1 MSTTTNTLP
10 HDTYANAD
18 TPLWATAN
26 APNANLTANSV
37 TLTGSPP
44 LVLTNDAGV
53 LKQNG
58 FSDILTSLWST
69 TPATSNRIYMDT
81 SHILSNVGPNLYFN
95 GTLLAD
101 AGAVPNIADWSLYPA
116 LCNINMNSKSISN
129 SIGYS
134 GSGNIT
140 TSSGD
145 ISTASGTISGT
156 AGTFPTVN
164 TAQINGT
171 GTFGNLGITSANEII
186 TTADAI
192 ENNTGRYVVDVDGGI
207 NIINYADF
215 EVNASNGNRGRINM
229 TAGPGFSNGVFGEM
243 NLTANGGSIPSI
255 GGSPSYATGGLINI
269 TATTPVAT
277 VLTST
282 SAIKLSASS
291 VLSYAGSVSP
301 VFSTAGY
308 NYIYGQVGVN
318 IICSSSPPVIPSLP
332 LSIYMYSD
340 AGTRISNGLR
350 TDTITNIGSPTGTL
364 AISGSGVGS
373 IVTLANVRSIA
384 GSSPA
389 TITGFSNIST
399 SNIALSTINN
409 STYTPTSNWAQ
420 FPASQTVNM
429 SNHTIS
435 NCPAITNAGAG
446 GWSASGTEIGLYAL
460 GSNSNVTIEAVGGS
474 GSILL
479 NTGITGNV
487 STQRLVVSSNI
498 TTSNINLS
506 NINGVPYSPAPA
518 TWSVYPATQNVN
530 LSNFSVSNATGVS
543 SSSSLTL
550 TGHGIALNSS
560 GANNLTMTTAS
571 TGNISLT
578 AGGGLLLTSS
588 TGDVEL
594 TAGVGSL
601 IDMKSGVNMF
611 NNAIVN
617 APSISTSNA
626 SMSITSSSN
635 LTMTSAGATQLLS
648 GTGDIELTAGAGRT
662 IDLFSDVD
670 MFNNSINN
678 VATIGSS
685 NTMIIGAGAQLSLTA
700 ATNSDIL
707 LSTAGTGRV
716 VLNTGP
722 SGRVEVTNNMR
733 MDGNFE
739 RVLDNPISQ
748 PVFQYGTINSTGNNG
763 NQLVT
768 LTDTYTSTVS
778 YSVSVTMAD
787 SQPAQVSYVKVSVS
801 EFRIYW
807 GNAGSGTHTISW
819 LAYGV

>member
-1 MSTTTNTLP
+1 MATLP

-26 APNANLTANSV
+26 APNTNITTNSI

-69 TPATSNRIYMDT
+69 TPATSNKVYMDT
-81 SHILSNVGPNLYFN
+81 SNILSNVGSNLYFA

-101 AGAVPNIADWSLYPA
+101 AGAVPNIADWSLYA
-116 LCNINMNSKSISN
+116 QLSNINGNAFSISN
-129 SIGYS
+129 SSGYS
-134 GSGNIT
+134 GTGNIATTSGNIT
-140 TSSGD
+140 TSSGNV
-145 ISTASGTISGT
+145 SGAS
-156 AGTFPTVN
+156 GTFPTLA

-186 TTADAI
+186 TNAGAI
-192 ENNTGRYVVDVDGGI
+192 ETNTSSYEIDVDGGI

-215 EVNASNGNRGRINM
+215 NVNTSNGNRGRINM
-229 TAGPGFSNGVFGEM
+229 TANSGFSNGVFGEI
-243 NLTANGGSIPSI
+243 NLTANGGSLPSI
-255 GGSPSYATGGLINI
+255 GGSPAFATGGLINI
-269 TATTPVAT
+269 TANTPIST
-277 VLTST
+277 LYTST

-318 IICSSSPPVIPSLP
+318 IVCSASPPTLPSLP
-332 LSIYMYSD
+332 SSIYMYSD

-399 SNIALSTINN
+399 TNIALSTINS

-420 FPASQTVNM
+420 FPASQNVNM
-429 SNHTIS
+429 SNRTIS
-435 NCPAITNAGAG
+435 NCPAITNGTAG

-474 GSILL
+474 GSIIL

-530 LSNFSVSNATGVS
+530 LSNFSVSNATGLS

-550 TGHGIALNSS
+550 TGQGIALNST
-560 GANNLTMTTAS
+560 GTNNLTMTTAS

-578 AGGGLLLTSS
+578 AGGGVLLTST

-601 IDMKSGVNMF
+601 IDMKSSVNMF
-611 NNAIVN
+611 SNSIVN
-617 APSISTSNA
+617 APSISTSNV
-626 SMSITSSSN
+626 SMNITSGSN
-635 LTMTSAGATQLLS
+635 LTITSAGATQLNS
-648 GTGDIELTAGAGRT
+648 GTGDIELTAGAGRK
-662 IDLFSDVD
+662 IDMFSSVD
-670 MFNNSINN
+670 MFNNNISN
-678 VATIGSS
+678 VSNIVSSTPIIVGS
-685 NTMIIGAGAQLSLTA
+685 TGQLSLTA
-700 ATNSDIL
+700 STNNDVVVT
-707 LSTAGTGRV
+707 TAGTGRV
-716 VLNTGP
+716 VLNTSP
-722 SGRVEVTNNMR
+722 SGRVEVTNTMR
-733 MDGNFE
+733 MNADFE

-748 PVFQYGTINSTGNNG
+748 PVFQYGTITSTGGSG

-768 LTDTYTSTVS
+768 LTDTYTSTLS
-778 YSVSVTMAD
+778 YSVSVSMAD
-787 SQPAQVSYVKVSVS
+787 TQPAEMSYNKIANNQ
-801 EFRIYW
+801 FRIYW
-807 GNAGSGTHTISW
+807 ANAGGGTHTISW

>member
-1 MSTTTNTLP
+1 MATLP
-10 HDTYANAD
+10 FGTYANPGE
-18 TPLWATAN
+18 PLYASAYGTN
-26 APNANLTANSV
+26 TNLTMNSL

-44 LVLTNDAGV
+44 LILTNDAGV

-69 TPATSNRIYMDT
+69 TPATSNRVYMDA
-81 SHILSNVGPNLYFN
+81 SNILSNVGSNLYFA

-101 AGAVPNIADWSLYPA
+101 AGAVPNIADWSLYPQ
-116 LCNINMNSKSISN
+116 LSNINGNAFAISN
-129 SIGYS
+129 SSGYS
-134 GSGNIT
+134 GTGNIATTTGNIT
-140 TSSGD
+140 TSSG
-145 ISTASGTISGT
+145 TVSGS

-192 ENNTGRYVVDVDGGI
+192 ENNTGRYEIDVDGGI

-215 EVNASNGNRGRINM
+215 NVNCSNGNRGRINL
-229 TAGPGFSNGVFGEM
+229 TSSGGFSNGVFGEI
-243 NLTANGGSIPSI
+243 NLVANGGQTP
-255 GGSPSYATGGLINI
+255 GSPSVATGGLITI
-269 TATTPVAT
+269 TANTPVST
-277 VLTST
+277 VYTTT

-291 VLSYAGSVSP
+291 ILSYAGTVSP

-308 NYIYGQVGVN
+308 QYIYGQAGVN
-318 IICSSSPPVIPSLP
+318 IVCSTSPPVLPSLP

-389 TITGFSNIST
+389 TITGFSNITT
-399 SNIALSTINN
+399 SNIALSTINS

-420 FPASQTVNM
+420 FPATQSVNM
-429 SNHTIS
+429 SNHALS
-435 NCPAITNAGAG
+435 NNSGINNGTSSSWNVNA
-446 GWSASGTEIGLYAL
+446 SSIGLFAL
-460 GSNSNVTIEAVGGS
+460 GSNSNVVIQSVTDAGN
-474 GSILL
+474 ILL
-479 NTGITGNV
+479 EPGITGNV
-487 STQRLVVSSNI
+487 TAPRLVVSSNI

-550 TGHGIALNSS
+550 TGQGIALNSS

-578 AGGGLLLTSS
+578 AGGGLLLTST

-611 NNAIVN
+611 SNAIVN
-617 APSISTSNA
+617 APSISTSNV
-626 SMSITSSSN
+626 SMNITSGSN
-635 LTMTSAGATQLLS
+635 LTITSAGATQLNS

-662 IDLFSDVD
+662 IDMFSSVD
-670 MFNNSINN
+670 MYNNNISN
-678 VATIGSS
+678 VSNIVSSTPIIVGS
-685 NTMIIGAGAQLSLTA
+685 TGQLSLTA
-700 ATNSDIL
+700 STNNDVVVT
-707 LSTAGTGRV
+707 TAGVGRV
-716 VLNTGP
+716 VLNTSP

-733 MDGNFE
+733 MNANFE

-748 PVFQYGTINSTGNNG
+748 PVFQYGDITSTGNSG

-768 LTDTYTSTVS
+768 LTDTYTTTSS
-778 YSVSVTMAD
+778 YSVQVTMQD
-787 SQPAQVSYVKVSVS
+787 TSPAQMSVNRLS
-801 EFRIYW
+801 TSTFRIYW
-807 GNAGSGTHTISW
+807 ANAGSGSHMISW

>member
-1 MSTTTNTLP
+1 MATTTNTLP

-26 APNANLTANSV
+26 APNTNITTNAI
-37 TLTGSPP
+37 TLTGTPP

-69 TPATSNRIYMDT
+69 TPATSNQIFMDT
-81 SHILSNVGPNLYFN
+81 SHILSNVGSNLYFA

-116 LCNINMNSKSISN
+116 LCNINMNSKSLSN
-129 SIGYS
+129 SVGYS
-134 GSGNIT
+134 GSGNIA
-140 TSSGD
+140 TSSGN
-145 ISTASGTISGT
+145 ISTASGTVSGT

-282 SAIKLSASS
+282 SAIKLSAAS

-308 NYIYGQVGVN
+308 NYIYGQAGVN
-318 IICSSSPPVIPSLP
+318 IVCSASPPTLPSLP

-340 AGTRISNGLR
+340 AGTRISNGIR

-364 AISGSGVGS
+364 AISATGVGS
-373 IVTLANVRSIA
+373 IVTLDHVRSIA

-389 TITGFSNIST
+389 TITGFSNITT
-399 SNIALSTINN
+399 SNIGLSTINN

-420 FPASQTVNM
+420 FPASQNVNM
-429 SNHTIS
+429 SNRLITNNDGIS
-435 NCPAITNAGAG
+435 NGTSL
-446 GWSASGTEIGLYAL
+446 GWGVQASSIGIYAL
-460 GSNSNVTIEAVGGS
+460 GSNQNVVIQANN
-474 GSILL
+474 
-479 NTGITGNV
+479 NTGNIVLEPGVTGNV
-487 STQRLVVSSNI
+487 TAPRLVVSSNI

-530 LSNFSVSNATGVS
+530 LSNFSISNATGLS

-550 TGHGIALNSS
+550 AGQGIALNSS
-560 GANNLTMTTAS
+560 GANNLTLTTAS

-578 AGGGLLLTSS
+578 AGGGLLLTST

-594 TAGVGSL
+594 TAGVGSK
-601 IDMKSGVNMF
+601 IDMKSDVNMF
-611 NNAIVN
+611 NN
-617 APSISTSNA
+617 SISNISNITTPNSMGIA
-626 SMSITSSSN
+626 STGGTLLLNTTNNDLSIV
-635 LTMTSAGATQLLS
+635 AS
-648 GTGDIELTAGAGRT
+648 GTGK
-662 IDLFSDVD
+662 
-670 MFNNSINN
+670 
-678 VATIGSS
+678 
-685 NTMIIGAGAQLSLTA
+685 
-700 ATNSDIL
+700 
-707 LSTAGTGRV
+707 V
-716 VLNTGP
+716 VLNGTNVEIGP
-722 SGRVEVTNNMR
+722 TKFQSSVDRKLGGVNVEQ
-733 MDGNFE
+733 
-739 RVLDNPISQ
+739 PI
-748 PVFQYGTINSTGNNG
+748 FQYGQINSTGNSG
-763 NQLVT
+763 NQLVFIPT
-768 LTDTYTSTVS
+768 PYTTATFMVQ
-778 YSVSVTMAD
+778 VTMAD
-787 SQPAQVSYVKVSVS
+787 SSQAQMSTANISS
-801 EFRIYW
+801 NSFRIYW
-807 GNAGSGTHTISW
+807 ANAGAGAHNINW
-819 LAYGV
+819 LSYGD

>member
-26 APNANLTANSV
+26 APNSNIVTNAI
-37 TLTGSPP
+37 TLTGTPP

-69 TPATSNRIYMDT
+69 TPATSNQIFMDT
-81 SHILSNVGPNLYFN
+81 SHILSNVGSNLYFA

-140 TSSGD
+140 TSSGN
-145 ISTASGTISGT
+145 ISTASGTVSGT

-171 GTFGNLGITSANEII
+171 GTFGNLGITSANEIL
-186 TTADAI
+186 TNAGYI
-192 ENNTGRYVVDVDGGI
+192 ETNSKAHTIDVDAGI
-207 NIINYADF
+207 NLFDYADF

-243 NLTANGGSIPSI
+243 NLTANGGVLPSI

-308 NYIYGQVGVN
+308 NYIFGQVGVN
-318 IICSSSPPVIPSLP
+318 IICSTSPPVIPSLP

-364 AISGSGVGS
+364 AISATGVGS

-389 TITGFSNIST
+389 TITGFSNITT
-399 SNIALSTINN
+399 SNIALSTINS

-420 FPASQTVNM
+420 FPATQTVNM
-429 SNHTIS
+429 SNNTIS
-435 NCPAITNAGAG
+435 NNPGITNGSNAWAV
-446 GWSASGTEIGLYAL
+446 SGSEITLFAL
-460 GSNSNVTIEAVGGS
+460 GSNSNVTIQATSGS

-530 LSNFSVSNATGVS
+530 LSNFSISNATGVS

-550 TGHGIALNSS
+550 AGQGIALNSS
-560 GANNLTMTTAS
+560 GANNLTLTTAS

-578 AGGGLLLTSS
+578 AGGGLLLTST

-617 APSISTSNA
+617 APSISTSNV
-626 SMSITSSSN
+626 SMNITSGSN
-635 LTMTSAGATQLLS
+635 LTITSAGATQLVS

-662 IDLFSDVD
+662 IDMFSSVD
-670 MFNNSINN
+670 MYNNNISN
-678 VATIGSS
+678 VSNIVSSTPIIVGS
-685 NTMIIGAGAQLSLTA
+685 TGQLSLTA
-700 ATNSDIL
+700 STNNDVVVT
-707 LSTAGTGRV
+707 TAGVGRV
-716 VLNTGP
+716 VLNTSP
-722 SGRVEVTNNMR
+722 SGRVEVTNTMR
-733 MDGNFE
+733 MNADFE

-748 PVFQYGTINSTGNNG
+748 PVFQYGTITSTGNNG

-778 YSVSVTMAD
+778 YSVSVSMAD
-787 SQPAQVSYVKVSVS
+787 TQPAQVSYNKLANNQ
-801 EFRIYW
+801 FRIYW

>member
-1 MSTTTNTLP
+1 MATLP
-10 HDTYANAD
+10 NGTYANLGE
-18 TPLWATAN
+18 PLYASAYGTN
-26 APNANLTANSV
+26 TNLTMNSL

-69 TPATSNRIYMDT
+69 TPATSNRVYMDT
-81 SHILSNVGPNLYFN
+81 SNILSNVGSNLYFA

-101 AGAVPNIADWSLYPA
+101 AGAVPNIADWSLYPQ
-116 LCNINMNSKSISN
+116 LSNINGNAFSISN
-129 SIGYS
+129 SSGYS
-134 GSGNIT
+134 GTGIITTTSNISASGNV
-140 TSSGD
+140 SG
-145 ISTASGTISGT
+145 AS
-156 AGTFPTVN
+156 GTFPTLG

-186 TTADAI
+186 TNAGAI
-192 ENNTGRYVVDVDGGI
+192 ETNTSSYEIDVDGGI

-229 TAGPGFSNGVFGEM
+229 TAGPGFSNGVFGEI
-243 NLTANGGSIPSI
+243 NLTANGGSLPSI
-255 GGSPSYATGGLINI
+255 GGSPAFATGGLINI
-269 TATTPVAT
+269 TANTPIST
-277 VLTST
+277 LYTST

-308 NYIYGQVGVN
+308 NYIFGQVGVN
-318 IICSSSPPVIPSLP
+318 IVCSTSPPVIPSLP

-340 AGTRISNGLR
+340 QGTRISNGLR

-389 TITGFSNIST
+389 TITGFSNIAT
-399 SNIALSTINN
+399 SNISLSTINN
-409 STYTPTSNWAQ
+409 TAYVPSSSWAQ
-420 FPASQTVNM
+420 FPASQNVNM
-429 SNHTIS
+429 SNHTITNNTGVS
-435 NCPAITNAGAG
+435 NATTS
-446 GWSASGTEIGLYAL
+446 WSASASSIGLFAT
-460 GSNSNVTIEAVGGS
+460 GSNSNVVIQSVTNAGNIQLEPGV
-474 GSILL
+474 
-479 NTGITGNV
+479 TGNV
-487 STQRLVVSSNI
+487 TAPRLVVSSNI

-506 NINGVPYSPAPA
+506 NINGVPYSPAPS
-518 TWSVYPATQNVN
+518 TWSTYPATQNVN

-550 TGHGIALNSS
+550 TGQGIALNSS

-571 TGNISLT
+571 TGNIGLT
-578 AGGGLLLTSS
+578 AGGGILLTTT
-588 TGDVEL
+588 TGDIEL
-594 TAGVGSL
+594 TAGGGSL

-617 APSISTSNA
+617 APSISTSNV
-626 SMSITSSSN
+626 SMNITSGSN
-635 LTMTSAGATQLLS
+635 LTITSAGATQLNS
-648 GTGDIELTAGAGRT
+648 GSGDIELTAGAGRT
-662 IDLFSDVD
+662 IDMFSSID
-670 MFNNSINN
+670 MYNNNISN
-678 VATIGSS
+678 VSNIVSSTPIIVGS
-685 NTMIIGAGAQLSLTA
+685 TGQLSLTA
-700 ATNSDIL
+700 STNNDVVVT
-707 LSTAGTGRV
+707 TAGTGRV
-716 VLNTGP
+716 VLNTSP
-722 SGRVEVTNNMR
+722 SGRVEVTNTMR
-733 MDGNFE
+733 MNADFQ

-748 PVFQYGTINSTGNNG
+748 PVFQYGTITSTGNSG

-768 LTDTYTSTVS
+768 LTDTYTTTSS
-778 YSVSVTMAD
+778 YSVQVSMEDT
-787 SQPAQVSYVKVSVS
+787 QPAQMSVNRLTTS
-801 EFRIYW
+801 TFRIYW
-807 GNAGSGTHTISW
+807 ANAGGGTHTISW

>member
-1 MSTTTNTLP
+1 
-10 HDTYANAD
+10 
-18 TPLWATAN
+18 
-26 APNANLTANSV
+26 
-37 TLTGSPP
+37 
-44 LVLTNDAGV
+44 

-81 SHILSNVGPNLYFN
+81 SHILSNIGSNLYFA

-134 GSGNIT
+134 GSGNIA
-140 TSSGD
+140 TSSGN
-145 ISTASGTISGT
+145 ISTASGTVSGT

-186 TTADAI
+186 TNAGAI
-192 ENNTGRYVVDVDGGI
+192 ETNTSSYEIDVDGGI

-243 NLTANGGSIPSI
+243 NLTANGGSLPSI

-269 TATTPVAT
+269 IATTPVAT

-282 SAIKLSASS
+282 SAIKLSAAS

-308 NYIYGQVGVN
+308 QYIYGQVGVN
-318 IICSSSPPVIPSLP
+318 IICSTSPPVLPSLP

-399 SNIALSTINN
+399 SNITLSTINN

-435 NCPAITNAGAG
+435 NCPAITNAG

-460 GSNSNVTIEAVGGS
+460 GNNSNVTIEAVGGS

-518 TWSVYPATQNVN
+518 TWSVYPATQTVN
-530 LSNFSVSNATGVS
+530 LSNFSISNATGLS

-550 TGHGIALNSS
+550 AGQGIALNST
-560 GANNLTMTTAS
+560 GANNLTLTTAS

-578 AGGGLLLTSS
+578 AGGGLLLTST

-594 TAGVGSL
+594 TAGVGSK
-601 IDMKSGVNMF
+601 IDMKSDVNMF
-611 NNAIVN
+611 NN
-617 APSISTSNA
+617 SISNITNITTPNSMGIA
-626 SMSITSSSN
+626 STGGTMLLNTTNNDLSIV
-635 LTMTSAGATQLLS
+635 AS
-648 GTGDIELTAGAGRT
+648 GTGK
-662 IDLFSDVD
+662 
-670 MFNNSINN
+670 
-678 VATIGSS
+678 
-685 NTMIIGAGAQLSLTA
+685 
-700 ATNSDIL
+700 
-707 LSTAGTGRV
+707 V
-716 VLNTGP
+716 VLNGTSVDIGPTKFQSSVDRKLGGVNIEQPIFQSGQINTTGS
-722 SGRVEVTNNMR
+722 SGDQLVFIPVSYTATNTFSVQVTMEGSGPAEVSA
-733 MDGNFE
+733 GNF
-739 RVLDNPISQ
+739 SA
-748 PVFQYGTINSTGNNG
+748 NS
-763 NQLVT
+763 
-768 LTDTYTSTVS
+768 
-778 YSVSVTMAD
+778 
-787 SQPAQVSYVKVSVS
+787 
-801 EFRIYW
+801 FRIYW
-807 GNAGSGTHTISW
+807 QNAGSGAHNINW
-819 LAYGV
+819 LSYGD